1 MKSKV
6 LSNLMWRFM
15 ERCSAQLVTFIVSI
29 VLARMITPEAY
40 GKVAILM
47 VFINILIV
55 FVDSGFANALIQKEK
70 VDQIDFST
78 VFYFNIV
85 LCLGV
90 YALVWVLSPTIS
102 AFYHDE
108 SLTSPLR
115 ILALTIVFSGIKN
128 VQQAYVSRNLIFK
141 KFFFSTLGGTIFAA
155 AIGILM
161 AYNGM
166 GIWALV
172 AQYLSNTIVDT
183 MVLWMTV
190 GWRPIKSFSWQ
201 RLASLFNYGSKLLL
215 SSLLNTVY
223 ENFRQLIIGRVYS
236 SSDLAYYNKGKSFP
250 GLIVTNINNSIDSV
264 LFPVMSIKQDNY
276 GEVKNMIKKSVCISS
291 YILWPMLL
299 GLCGISYPLVRLLLT
314 NTWIP
319 SVPYLWIFCFIYAS
333 YPIQTANLNA
343 LKAIGRTDLYLKI
356 EIEQISIGLFLLLI
370 GFKFGSL
377 TIAIMYLISSIINTA
392 LICGEI
398 RKIFGYGFL
407 SQFVDTLP
415 NLIQSV
421 VMLGLTLL
429 IYKFN
434 QDFWIII
441 VQIGFAIIFYIT
453 SSVLTRNPSLS
464 YLCSILIKHKHTNR
478 EVK

>member
-1 MKSKV
+1 
-6 LSNLMWRFM
+6 
-15 ERCSAQLVTFIVSI
+15 
-29 VLARMITPEAY
+29 
-40 GKVAILM
+40 
-47 VFINILIV
+47 
-55 FVDSGFANALIQKEK
+55 
-70 VDQIDFST
+70 
-78 VFYFNIV
+78 
-85 LCLGV
+85 
-90 YALVWVLSPTIS
+90 
-102 AFYHDE
+102 
-108 SLTSPLR
+108 
-115 ILALTIVFSGIKN
+115 
-128 VQQAYVSRNLIFK
+128 
-141 KFFFSTLGGTIFAA
+141 
-155 AIGILM
+155 M